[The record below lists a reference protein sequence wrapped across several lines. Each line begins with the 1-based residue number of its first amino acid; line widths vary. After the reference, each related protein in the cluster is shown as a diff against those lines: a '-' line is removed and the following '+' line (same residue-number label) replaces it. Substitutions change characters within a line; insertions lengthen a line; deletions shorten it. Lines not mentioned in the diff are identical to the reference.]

1 MTYATL
7 TALTSENIQSE
18 IPDPIRMDDQ
28 AELERWVST
37 QGLGEVV
44 NTNDG
49 FDAGNVVIPISDL

>member
-7 TALTSENIQSE
+7 TALTSNTASSE
-18 IPDPIRMDDQ
+18 IPDPLPMDDHS
-28 AELERWVST
+28 ELQRWVET